1 MDLSIIIVN
10 YRSLNK
16 LALCLESIS
25 KASLEG
31 ISYEII
37 LVENN
42 SGDDLSS
49 FISSG
54 VFKEIKLINSPRNLG
69 MGGGNNLGIKKARGR
84 YILILNPDVFV
95 KPKSIEGMLN
105 YLKFNPQVGIIGP
118 KLLNSDNSLQYS
130 CFRFPGFF
138 MPFLRRT
145 FLGRYFSSQRDLF
158 QMKDWDH
165 NSVREVDWLLGSALL
180 FKKENYLPN
189 GKTWEPSFDKRYFM
203 YFEDIDL
210 CRQAWSHGLKV
221 VYYPE
226 SVFIH
231 DHARQSAKYPWWQAV
246 FCDALAR
253 RHISSWLKYF
263 WKWR

>member
-10 YRSLNK
+10 YHSLDK

-25 KASLEG
+25 RASLKD

-54 VFKEIKLINSPRNLG
+54 VFKEIKLINSLRNLG
-69 MGGGNNLGIKKARGR
+69 MGGGNNLGIEKARGQ

-130 CFRFPGFF
+130 CFRFPSFLC
-138 MPFLRRT
+138 PFTPYIFR
-145 FLGRYFSSQRDLF
+145 
-158 QMKDWDH
+158 
-165 NSVREVDWLLGSALL
+165 ALL
-180 FKKENYLPN
+180 FLP
-189 GKTWEPSFDKRYFM
+189 
-203 YFEDIDL
+203 
-210 CRQAWSHGLKV
+210 A
-221 VYYPE
+221 
-226 SVFIH
+226 
-231 DHARQSAKYPWWQAV
+231 
-246 FCDALAR
+246 
-253 RHISSWLKYF
+253 
-263 WKWR
+263 